1 MNILRIIHIACGAV
15 LALSSPVIAAE
26 SADRKPNILLI
37 ISDDQ
42 GYGDFGFSG
51 NKLVDTPVLDQ
62 LSKEGAFYPHFMVAP
77 ACTPT
82 RSSLATGRNHLDT
95 GV

>member
-1 MNILRIIHIACGAV
+1 MRKVVIAFGFMLVFSGPIL
-15 LALSSPVIAAE
+15 AAE

-82 RSSLATGRNHLDT
+82 RS
-95 GV
+95 